1 MVDFEI
7 TKTKKLLEINNEMA
21 HNYYY
26 IIYGRIYNEER
37 TRIRKFKY
45 ILWFD
50 IFDLQEYFE
59 KDIITKEDIKNYI
72 NDLEIGYLMNLKDY
86 NDIEG
91 LKDFYDYCNET
102 IKNYNEICK

>member
-45 ILWFD
+45 VLWFD

-72 NDLEIGYLMNLKDY
+72 NDLEIGYLTNLKRY
-86 NDIEG
+86 GG
-91 LKDFYDYCNET
+91 LKLC
-102 IKNYNEICK
+102 

>member
-7 TKTKKLLEINNEMA
+7 TRTKKLLEQNNEMA

-26 IIYGRIYNEER
+26 LIYGRIYNEGR
-37 TRIRKFKY
+37 TRVRKFKY
-45 ILWFD
+45 VLWFD

-72 NDLEIGYLMNLKDY
+72 NDLEIGYLTNLKDY

-91 LKDFYDYCNET
+91 LKDLYNYCNET

>member
-45 ILWFD
+45 VLWFD

-102 IKNYNEICK
+102 IKNYNKIL